1 MNRQIAI
8 DGPAGAG
15 KSTVA
20 RAVAAK
26 LHMNYM
32 DTGAMYRAVA
42 YAMGARGIDPK
53 DRLAVEVAMDSLSL
67 RVEYSGGEQR
77 VLADGQDVTPFLR
90 TQEIAM
96 GASAVASVPKVRLR
110 LVELQRETAEKYD
123 VVMDGRDIGTY
134 VLPQARAKFYIT
146 ASSRVRAERRA
157 RELEAAGGKVD
168 RQQLEQEIVARD
180 KADMEREFAPLK
192 CAEDAIYVDTSDMTA
207 EEVIDFVCRKVEKIY
222 G

>member
-53 DRLAVEVAMDSLSL
+53 NRAAVAEAVDGLALC
-67 RVEYSGGEQR
+67 VEYAAGEQR

-110 LVELQRETAEKYD
+110 LVELQRETAAKYD

-134 VLPQARAKFYIT
+134 VLPQAKAKFFIT

-157 RELEAAGGKVD
+157 KELEGAGAKVD

-207 EEVIDFVCRKVEKIY
+207 EQVIDFVCRKVEEIY

>member
-53 DRLAVEVAMDSLSL
+53 NRAAVAEAMDGLAL
-67 RVEYSGGEQR
+67 CVEYAAGEQR
-77 VLADGQDVTPFLR
+77 VLADGRDVTPFLR

-110 LVELQRETAEKYD
+110 LVELQRETAAKYD
-123 VVMDGRDIGTY
+123 VGTY
-134 VLPQARAKFYIT
+134 VLPQAKAKFFIT

-157 RELEAAGGKVD
+157 KELEGAGAKVD
-168 RQQLEQEIVARD
+168 RQQLEQEIVVRD

-207 EEVIDFVCRKVEKIY
+207 EQVIDFVCRKVEEIY

>member
-20 RAVAAK
+20 RAVATK

-53 DRLAVEVAMDSLSL
+53 NRAAVAEAMDGLAL
-67 RVEYSGGEQR
+67 CVEYAAGEQR

-110 LVELQRETAEKYD
+110 LVELQRETAAKYD

-134 VLPQARAKFYIT
+134 VLPQAKAKFFIT

-157 RELEAAGGKVD
+157 KELEGAGAKVD

-207 EEVIDFVCRKVEKIY
+207 EQVIDFVCRKVEEIY